1 MIATSLKSA
10 SRIQRHLENR
20 KVHLQIARLLLVT
33 RKVLTS
39 RKRFQSWTSIGS
51 KIGKDSL

>member
-20 KVHLQIARLLLVT
+20 KVQLQVARLLLVT

-39 RKRFQSWTSIGS
+39 RKRFQSLISIGS

>member
-20 KVHLQIARLLLVT
+20 KVQLQVARLLLVT

>member
-39 RKRFQSWTSIGS
+39 RKRFQSLISIGS